1 MQGDNFRAVS
11 PETAAW
17 VLAQHFSRMSI
28 RKRLDMRGRHRKP
41 PMSEEGRQHMRQI
54 QLKAFCERVGITEEE
69 RLAYKAL
76 IRSHGL
82 KAAEALEVIK
92 GARKA

>member
-1 MQGDNFRAVS
+1 MQGDNFKPVS

-17 VLAQHFSRMSI
+17 VLQQHFSM
-28 RKRLDMRGRHRKP
+28 KRFAPRPAMGFSGHIHKP
-41 PMSEEGRQHMRQI
+41 ETRARIGMTRIER
-54 QLKAFCERVGITEEE
+54 FCERVGITAEE

-76 IRSHGL
+76 IRAKGL
-82 KAAEALEVIK
+82 RAHEALQVIK